1 MGDGGNKRNLYYFL
15 PYLVTHVKAFFIS
28 YKTVPKSL
36 RQSLDYSFRK
46 PIFYFS
52 MPCNRLAYAR
62 LRVPIPIVIAT
73 MTHKHTTV

>member
-1 MGDGGNKRNLYYFL
+1 MGDVGNKSNLYYLL
-15 PYLVTHVKAFFIS
+15 PYLMTHVKAFFIP

-52 MPCNRLAYAR
+52 MSCNRLAYAG
-62 LRVPIPIVIAT
+62 LGIPIPIVIAT

>member
-1 MGDGGNKRNLYYFL
+1 MLFFDISGE
-15 PYLVTHVKAFFIS
+15 TCKAFFIP

-46 PIFYFS
+46 PVFYFNMS
-52 MPCNRLAYAR
+52 CNRLTYAGFR
-62 LRVPIPIVIAT
+62 ILIPIVIAT